1 MSTLERSARI
11 LAADF
16 VMVVMPWAMTNQP
29 SLQAGLLCSILSQA
43 GISAKT
49 FYANLAFASAMN
61 WNQYE
66 EFCGFHNHAAD
77 WLFSETVFGVFK
89 PNVPESEPADFFDFA
104 RLHGN
109 DDSGL
114 QKLQML
120 KAVVEACLQECLSS
134 VAWEN
139 VRIVGFTTTMLQ
151 PLPALAFA
159 RLLKGKHPHLK
170 ILMGGAG
177 CQEVMGRAMHRNFAF
192 IDGVVDGE
200 ADRTI
205 APLVR
210 SLLDGDEVITLPGVH
225 WRSQSGRVEFVPP
238 NPPADLNSYPVPQFD
253 DFFEQSAIVEN
264 PGLNNVRLP
273 FEASRGCWWGERNHC
288 AFCGLNGMTMKQR
301 DRPTQAVAEEIKV
314 QVRRYNPTLF
324 ICTDNIISQRHL
336 RELPPALSDIG
347 TPVFFE
353 VGAAM
358 SRRRL
363 QALADAGTKQI
374 QVGIESLSTEAL
386 KLMNKGTSTVLNVC
400 FLRRARE
407 FDIDAYW
414 NFIYGLPGE
423 DPRWYQKMVEW
434 LPAIH
439 HLTPPEPTRFSLQR
453 FSPYFDQPDR
463 YGIAVSGPLSAA
475 RYVWNLPDA
484 ELVDI
489 GYELAFAFPG
499 QEHVDETGRSLDE
512 CVSRWR
518 TSKAELRILRDPDG
532 TANVYDTRGGIEEI
546 HRLSPEQAAILACT
560 EKPTTLNDIER
571 RLLSHQSALYRRG
584 PASQSLEAILQSL
597 KAMMVVLCA
606 DDRYLGLP
614 VPIGSFWTEE

>member
-177 CQEVMGRAMHRNFAF
+177 CQEVMGRAMHRNFASSMEWSMGKLIGRSYLLCGPF
-192 IDGVVDGE
+192 LMGMRLSRFPVSIGE
-200 ADRTI
+200 
-205 APLVR
+205 V
-210 SLLDGDEVITLPGVH
+210 SLDA
-225 WRSQSGRVEFVPP
+225 S
-238 NPPADLNSYPVPQFD
+238 NSY
-253 DFFEQSAIVEN
+253 
-264 PGLNNVRLP
+264 
-273 FEASRGCWWGERNHC
+273 
-288 AFCGLNGMTMKQR
+288 
-301 DRPTQAVAEEIKV
+301 
-314 QVRRYNPTLF
+314 RR
-324 ICTDNIISQRHL
+324 
-336 RELPPALSDIG
+336 
-347 TPVFFE
+347 
-353 VGAAM
+353 
-358 SRRRL
+358 
-363 QALADAGTKQI
+363 
-374 QVGIESLSTEAL
+374 
-386 KLMNKGTSTVLNVC
+386 
-400 FLRRARE
+400 
-407 FDIDAYW
+407 
-414 NFIYGLPGE
+414 
-423 DPRWYQKMVEW
+423 
-434 LPAIH
+434 
-439 HLTPPEPTRFSLQR
+439 TR
-453 FSPYFDQPDR
+453 
-463 YGIAVSGPLSAA
+463 
-475 RYVWNLPDA
+475 
-484 ELVDI
+484 
-489 GYELAFAFPG
+489 
-499 QEHVDETGRSLDE
+499 
-512 CVSRWR
+512 
-518 TSKAELRILRDPDG
+518 LRI
-532 TANVYDTRGGIEEI
+532 
-546 HRLSPEQAAILACT
+546 
-560 EKPTTLNDIER
+560 
-571 RLLSHQSALYRRG
+571 
-584 PASQSLEAILQSL
+584 
-597 KAMMVVLCA
+597 
-606 DDRYLGLP
+606 
-614 VPIGSFWTEE
+614 